1 MRGLLLALL
10 LANCIY
16 VGLTLLVEP
25 GVAVEEYMSVKE
37 GGDSVVRLISEVDS
51 GELLEYPPSVSTLG
65 DGHLYAERNQ
75 SVVPLPRPYCAQVG
89 AFENLEDA
97 NDFITV
103 NAIKMRVALDLH
115 QLAASPQYRVYLS
128 PFEGREE
135 AVDAIEQLRATLVAN
150 KVAIESFLIAQG
162 ELANGIALGL
172 FSEQANAMN
181 VKSQIQ
187 KIGYEVLIQ
196 EVLSTQ
202 KQLSVTI
209 IELESE
215 AIFKEYWAEIQRK
228 RPYLHAV
235 EKLCETI
242 AQGIQFP

>member
-10 LANCIY
+10 LANIIY
-16 VGLTLLVEP
+16 VGLTLLIKP
-25 GVAVEEYMSVKE
+25 GAPDDEQVPTKRE
-37 GGDSVVRLISEVDS
+37 GDSVVRLISEVDS
-51 GELLEYPPSVSTLG
+51 AQLIEYPPSVRTLG
-65 DGHLYAERNQ
+65 DGQLSAERSQ

-89 AFENLEDA
+89 EFENLEDA

-103 NAIKMRVALDLH
+103 NAIKMRVALDVH

-187 KIGYEVLIQ
+187 KIGYEALIQ
-196 EVLSTQ
+196 EVQSTQ
-202 KQLSVTI
+202 KELNVTI
-209 IELESE
+209 REVESE

-228 RPYLHAV
+228 RPYLRAV

>member
-10 LANCIY
+10 LANIIY
-16 VGLTLLVEP
+16 VGLTLLIKP
-25 GVAVEEYMSVKE
+25 GVTDDEQVPAKRE
-37 GGDSVVRLISEVDS
+37 GDSLVRLISEVDS
-51 GELLEYPPSVSTLG
+51 AQLIEYPLGVRTLG
-65 DGHLYAERNQ
+65 GGQLSVERSQ
-75 SVVPLPRPYCAQVG
+75 SIVPLPSPYCAQIG
-89 AFENLEDA
+89 EFESLEDA
-97 NDFITV
+97 NDFINV
-103 NAIKMRVALDLH
+103 NATKMRVALDVH
-115 QLAASPQYRVYLS
+115 QLASSPQYRVYLP

-150 KVAIESFLIAQG
+150 KVVIDSFLIAQG

-187 KIGYEVLIQ
+187 KIGYEALIQ
-196 EVLSTQ
+196 EVHSTQ